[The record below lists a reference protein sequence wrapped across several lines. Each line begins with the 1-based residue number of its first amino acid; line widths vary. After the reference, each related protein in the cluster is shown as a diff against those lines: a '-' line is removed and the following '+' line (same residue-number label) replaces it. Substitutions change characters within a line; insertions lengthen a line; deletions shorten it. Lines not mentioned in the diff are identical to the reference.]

1 MTSWSHASIG
11 PHVSLGVN
19 FWWTKQH
26 YSLPGTTSFWWRGI
40 SQSRASPRVEQ
51 TGRCPRTSVR
61 TECPFR
67 ERHVDRPAHT
77 NAVHA
82 HCRLVAG
89 WIVCGRDFHVP
100 TPPQRTTE
108 GQPLLFKSVQVEAV
122 VHPPVSR
129 THRMDH
135 YSSLFIYYTA
145 MLK

>member
-100 TPPQRTTE
+100 TPPKGRRRDNLSYLNQCKWKPWCTHLYPVRIVWITIHHYLYII
-108 GQPLLFKSVQVEAV
+108 LLC
-122 VHPPVSR
+122 
-129 THRMDH
+129 
-135 YSSLFIYYTA
+135 
-145 MLK
+145 